1 MLATAF
7 SPASRN
13 RLVVGWAVF
22 VLINIGAMYAIPGK
36 ETIPF
41 HFVWIS
47 YTLMYGLVPWRPV
60 YLWVTFAG
68 VTLATGWILV
78 HHAQAGYVGFEET
91 AEIPLMAGIFLVMV
105 WHVNRRQAALR
116 QVSALAALERR
127 RAEAQQLFIRL
138 GSHELRTPITV
149 ARGYTEL
156 IRAAHPDPE
165 TDEDTAIV
173 LDELAKLERI
183 TARLL
188 TLMQAETPS
197 VVARVDLD
205 ILLERVVRRWSPTA
219 TRDWR
224 VDTRAGLGLVDVE
237 RLETALDCLLENAVK
252 FTDPGDLIALHAW
265 RQAGDIIVEVTDSGS
280 GIAPEDLPLIF
291 DNFTTGGDIGDLA
304 GTGLGLPIVRAFV
317 QARGGTV
324 GVRSTPGAGA
334 TFVIKIPEQMP
345 PIVVPAEP
353 DAVAGL
359 ARAAGNG

>member
-1 MLATAF
+1 
-7 SPASRN
+7 
-13 RLVVGWAVF
+13 VF
-22 VLINIGAMYAIPGK
+22 VAINIFAMYAIPGR

-68 VTLATGWILV
+68 VTLATGLILV
-78 HHAQAGYVGFEET
+78 HHAQAGYVGYEET

-127 RAEAQQLFIRL
+127 RTEAQQLFIRL

-197 VVARVDLD
+197 VVTQVDLD
-205 ILLERVVRRWSPTA
+205 TLLERVVRRWSPTA
-219 TRDWR
+219 TREWR
-224 VDTRAGLGLVDVE
+224 VDTTAGRGLVNVE

-252 FTDPGDLIALHAW
+252 FTAPGDLIALHAW
-265 RQAGDIIVEVTDSGS
+265 RQTGEIVIEVTDSGS
-280 GIAPEDLPLIF
+280 GIAAADLPQIF

-324 GVRSTPGAGA
+324 GVRSTPAAGT
-334 TFVIKIPEQMP
+334 TFVITIPAQMP
-345 PIVVPAEP
+345 DVAAAGPA
-353 DAVAGL
+353 DLLVAGE
-359 ARAAGNG
+359 RAPVQG